1 MRVFNPPGN
10 TYTNYIWRGV
20 LPRRSYRNVLFSCK
34 VFLGG
39 LPYDMT
45 EAGMIHAFRP
55 FGNVRIEWP
64 GKEINPSQH
73 KGYAYVIFENEKQVC
88 VQD

>member
-1 MRVFNPPGN
+1 
-10 TYTNYIWRGV
+10 
-20 LPRRSYRNVLFSCK
+20 
-34 VFLGG
+34 
-39 LPYDMT
+39 MT